1 MIRTVFT
8 LLSLSALLSL
18 SPEALASA
26 DSGLVGAWQLR
37 VEGRMGI
44 QTPILEI
51 REQDGHFSGRIG
63 NQRGKVDIE
72 RIAVDGD
79 KFSFPFTMKTPMREF
94 TLQYQ
99 GTRSGD
105 TLSGSVQAP
114 SGPVPFT
121 GSRKTE

>member
-1 MIRTVFT
+1 
-8 LLSLSALLSL
+8 
-18 SPEALASA
+18 
-26 DSGLVGAWQLR
+26 
-37 VEGRMGI
+37 MGV
-44 QTPILEI
+44 QTPVLEI

-63 NQRGKVDIE
+63 SQRGQVDIE

-99 GTRSGD
+99 GTRAGD
-105 TLSGSVQAP
+105 TLTGSVQAP

-121 GSRKTE
+121 GIRKTD